1 MLKKTDYI
9 QNKIL
14 AELLESGAQKGDPIP
29 SRHQLCRKYH
39 CSRTTVER
47 AIRNLVE
54 SGYLC
59 ARQGARTYVHE
70 MRPDKRIHTLYLVAD
85 TQPSQELSLSLRDLL
100 FQGGLSEI

>member
-47 AIRNLVE
+47 AIRKKVREMPGNYYAVVHAE
-54 SGYLC
+54 NS
-59 ARQGARTYVHE
+59 YV
-70 MRPDKRIHTLYLVAD
+70 
-85 TQPSQELSLSLRDLL
+85 
-100 FQGGLSEI
+100 

>member
-47 AIRNLVE
+47 AIRINGLWI
-54 SGYLC
+54 
-59 ARQGARTYVHE
+59 
-70 MRPDKRIHTLYLVAD
+70 PDQLTTSCTVRWASKEPD
-85 TQPSQELSLSLRDLL
+85 TPLISVSCRFYTEPELAEAIVR
-100 FQGGLSEI
+100 E